1 MTTYDSK
8 SSEAIMAFDLT
19 FSFYRPRH
27 EEEFSFLSLADANEC
42 ALIALEHL
50 KQQNEDKFDF
60 YCRVEQIIRWNL
72 KAEHLKTLKK
82 VNI

>member
-1 MTTYDSK
+1 MNYDSK

-50 KQQNEDKFDF
+50 KTENEDKFDF
-60 YCRVEQIIRWNL
+60 YCRVEQIIRWNI
-72 KAEHLKTLKK
+72 KSNYLKTLKK
-82 VNI
+82 IKIN